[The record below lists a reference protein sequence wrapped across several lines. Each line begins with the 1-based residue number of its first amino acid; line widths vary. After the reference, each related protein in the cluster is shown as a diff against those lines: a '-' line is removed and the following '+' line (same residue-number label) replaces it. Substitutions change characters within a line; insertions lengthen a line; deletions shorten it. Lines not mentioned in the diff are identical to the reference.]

1 MTSAPKKTIVTV
13 IAALLFLQAGL
24 LQAQESK
31 PQSPPPRA
39 GAVTHILGDQSF
51 IFSLGALFPLFF
63 VKMSDGTV
71 EATNLTIG
79 PKASIEY
86 MNYLSQYFA
95 LGVEVTGGFA
105 FSPNFNIY
113 WTLPITAK
121 IMYII
126 YIGNTQLFLDLGVG
140 IILEKFLEYGHLDFF
155 AKPQVSFYFPI
166 DPTLDLGLTAGYW
179 FVPQFA
185 TSGQPQDQS
194 RLGNFLDVSVSLIY
208 HF

>member
-1 MTSAPKKTIVTV
+1 MTAAPKKTIVTA
-13 IAALLFLQAGL
+13 IAVLLFLQAGF

-31 PQSPPPRA
+31 PQPPPPRA

-51 IFSLGALFPLFF
+51 IFGLGALFPLFF

-71 EATNLTIG
+71 EATNLSIG

-86 MNYLSQYFA
+86 MNYLSQSFA
-95 LGVEVTGGFA
+95 LGIEVTGGFA

-113 WTLPITAK
+113 WALPITAK
-121 IMYII
+121 IIYII
-126 YIGNTQLFLDLGVG
+126 YIGSTQLFLDLGAG

-155 AKPQVSFYFPI
+155 AKPQVSFYIPI
-166 DPTLDLGLTAGYW
+166 DPTLDLGLAVGYW

-185 TSGQPQDQS
+185 TPDQPQDQS
-194 RLGNFLDVSVSLIY
+194 RLGNFLDISVSLIY
-208 HF
+208 HL